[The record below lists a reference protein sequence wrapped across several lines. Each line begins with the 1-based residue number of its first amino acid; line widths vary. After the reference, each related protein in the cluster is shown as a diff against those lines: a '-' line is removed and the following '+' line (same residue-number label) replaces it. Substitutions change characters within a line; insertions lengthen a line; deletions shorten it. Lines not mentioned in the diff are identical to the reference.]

1 MTSTLFAWVEL
12 SVLWLSPSVTLS
24 AGPVIWTSAPTL
36 RLETDT
42 VVIEPASLSYE
53 FVSREVELQTRV
65 EAFLVVP

>member
-1 MTSTLFAWVEL
+1 MNTTLFAWVEL

-24 AGPVIWTSAPTL
+24 AGPVVWSSTPTL
-36 RLETDT
+36 RLEADT
-42 VVIEPASLSYE
+42 VIVEPASISYE